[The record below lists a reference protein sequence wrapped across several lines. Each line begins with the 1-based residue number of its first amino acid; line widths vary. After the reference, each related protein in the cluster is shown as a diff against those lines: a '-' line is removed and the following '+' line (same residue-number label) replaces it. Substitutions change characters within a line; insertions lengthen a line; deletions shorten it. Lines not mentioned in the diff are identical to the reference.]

1 MDEGRYALII
11 ACSEY
16 QDHSLKELLKPGKD
30 ARALNAVLSHPNIG
44 NFDVKILINKEA
56 HIVNQEI
63 ETFLN
68 DRKPGDTVLLYFS
81 CHGIKDEDGQ
91 LFFASTNTN
100 LGLLG
105 STTTS
110 ANFVN
115 NAMLRSRSKS
125 QILLLDCCY
134 SGAFSKGMIAKS
146 DERAV
151 TKDQFQGKGRI
162 ILTASDSMQYS
173 FEGDELSERW
183 ENSFS
188 FFTGLVI
195 YGLQTGE
202 ADKDND
208 GKISSNELYEY
219 VYDKITDRTPN
230 QRPQKWSFVEGDLII
245 AKNPYMPLKPPMVG
259 DIHSIKQHKQQPIP
273 VPSIPHKRQTLF
285 YVKQLF
291 QNKKISLSLIV
302 ISFAILSIGYY
313 ILIFLLLLLQIRLIM
328 LLLLQIRLIMLL
340 LLQIRLIMLLLL
352 QRRHIFS

>member
-105 STTTS
+105 SSTTS

-125 QILLLDCCY
+125 QILLL
-134 SGAFSKGMIAKS
+134 
-146 DERAV
+146 
-151 TKDQFQGKGRI
+151 
-162 ILTASDSMQYS
+162 
-173 FEGDELSERW
+173 
-183 ENSFS
+183 
-188 FFTGLVI
+188 
-195 YGLQTGE
+195 
-202 ADKDND
+202 
-208 GKISSNELYEY
+208 
-219 VYDKITDRTPN
+219 
-230 QRPQKWSFVEGDLII
+230 
-245 AKNPYMPLKPPMVG
+245 
-259 DIHSIKQHKQQPIP
+259 
-273 VPSIPHKRQTLF
+273 
-285 YVKQLF
+285 
-291 QNKKISLSLIV
+291 
-302 ISFAILSIGYY
+302 
-313 ILIFLLLLLQIRLIM
+313 
-328 LLLLQIRLIMLL
+328 
-340 LLQIRLIMLLLL
+340 
-352 QRRHIFS
+352 